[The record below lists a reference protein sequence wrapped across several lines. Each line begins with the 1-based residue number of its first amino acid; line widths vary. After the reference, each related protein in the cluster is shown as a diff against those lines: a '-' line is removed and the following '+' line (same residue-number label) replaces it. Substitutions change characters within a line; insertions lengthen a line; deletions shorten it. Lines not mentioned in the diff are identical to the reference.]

1 MAEAMAREQ
10 AEAAEEL
17 RRLAEENASWT
28 QRSMQ
33 GQLNWAG
40 FLERER
46 QENAAVMA
54 KTQAEMASASEIRR
68 QQNEAEFL
76 RQLAEGEAK
85 LAEQAAQEQ
94 LMQIES
100 ELLAQIQDQDD
111 NYSYVRRH

>member
-54 KTQAEMASASEIRR
+54 KTQAEMASEIRR

-100 ELLAQIQDQDD
+100 ELMAQIQEQDD
-111 NYSYVRRH
+111 NYPYVRRHH

>member
-54 KTQAEMASASEIRR
+54 KTQAEMASEIRR

-100 ELLAQIQDQDD
+100 ELMAQIQEQDD
-111 NYSYVRRH
+111 NYPYVHRH

>member
-54 KTQAEMASASEIRR
+54 KTQAEMASEIRR

-100 ELLAQIQDQDD
+100 ELMAQIQEQDD
-111 NYSYVRRH
+111 NYPYVHRHH

>member
-54 KTQAEMASASEIRR
+54 KTQAEMASEIRR

-100 ELLAQIQDQDD
+100 ELMAQIQDQDD
-111 NYSYVRRH
+111 NYPYVRRHH

>member
-54 KTQAEMASASEIRR
+54 KTQAEMASEIRR

-100 ELLAQIQDQDD
+100 ELLAQIQEQDD
-111 NYSYVRRH
+111 NYPYVRRHH

>member
-54 KTQAEMASASEIRR
+54 KTQAEMASEIRR

-100 ELLAQIQDQDD
+100 ELMAQIQDQDD
-111 NYSYVRRH
+111 NYPYVRRH

>member
-54 KTQAEMASASEIRR
+54 KTQAEMASEIRR

-100 ELLAQIQDQDD
+100 ELLAQVQDQDD
-111 NYSYVRRH
+111 NYPYVRRHH

>member
-54 KTQAEMASASEIRR
+54 KTQAEMASEIRR

-100 ELLAQIQDQDD
+100 ELMAQIQDQDD
-111 NYSYVRRH
+111 NYPFVRRHH